1 MQTPFSSDWART
13 RKIRSQC
20 AILEG
25 LSDRQLKDIGIRR
38 QNIQNVS
45 EEITKDD

>member
-1 MQTPFSSDWART
+1 MHMPFSRDWSRT

-38 QNIQNVS
+38 QNILKISQDAL
-45 EEITKDD
+45 KDN